1 VDCGEELYVDFSM
14 PSSFFQTPKVTYT
27 GN

>member
-14 PSSFFQTPKVTYT
+14 PSSFFQTPTATYT